1 MQFARIIFDF
11 LFSVIYHLSSFRF
24 LPLFLILFT
33 REFQFLKI
41 IDSYDFK
48 IGTLR
53 EILFKEIIIFNFK
66 SILYQRYLYIGPLYR
81 MQPNIKWMLSF
92 QDNRMNIHCIY
103 IYNYI

>member
-1 MQFARIIFDF
+1 MRFARIIFDF

-24 LPLFLILFT
+24 FPLFLILFT

-53 EILFKEIIIFNFK
+53 EILFKEILIFNFK
-66 SILYQRYLYIGPLYR
+66 SILYQRYQDLYIECSR
-81 MQPNIKWMLSF
+81 TLSGCLVF
-92 QDNRMNIHCIY
+92 KIIE
-103 IYNYI
+103 